1 MRKSEHRLWD
11 SMDEPADR
19 RRRRLERIHALLGRA
34 GWPRL
39 TMTAI
44 VILTWAAWFLSSV
57 GLLRLGVDSMALR
70 YPLAVGIAYLA
81 FLGMLWAWLRVMI
94 SGRARAEA
102 LADASPVPPGT
113 GMAAAA
119 MAASGG
125 LSTITSAPRGREEP
139 RKHEGTWDGDLGF
152 LEIGDLGSG
161 SDAGGFVLIL
171 ALIALLSVLIVS
183 GLMVATAPVLFAE
196 LLVDGMAMMAVT
208 RSVRWSAV
216 AHWSSGVVR
225 RTWLPTTITAVVF
238 CLVGLGLQL
247 AAPGSATLG
256 QAWQATHHQ
265 QAPR

>member
-11 SMDEPADR
+11 SLDEPADR
-19 RRRRLERIHALLGRA
+19 RHRRVERIRALLGRA

-44 VILTWAAWFLSSV
+44 TILTWAAWFLSSA
-57 GLLRLGVDSMALR
+57 GLLWLGVNSMALR

-81 FLGMLWAWLRVMI
+81 FLGMLWGWLRVMI
-94 SGRARAEA
+94 SARARAEA
-102 LADASPVPPGT
+102 FPDASPAPLGT
-113 GMAAAA
+113 GIAAGA

-125 LSTITSAPRGREEP
+125 LSAITSAPRGREES
-139 RKHEGTWDGDLGF
+139 RKREGAWNGDPSFLELGDLG
-152 LEIGDLGSG
+152 GG

-171 ALIALLSVLIVS
+171 ALIGLLSVLIVS
-183 GLMVATAPVLFAE
+183 GLMVATSPVLFAE

-208 RSVRWSAV
+208 RSLRRSAV

-238 CLVGLGLQL
+238 CLIGLGLQL
-247 AAPGSATLG
+247 AAPGSATLA
-256 QAWQATHHQ
+256 QAWQATHHKQ
-265 QAPR
+265 GPR